1 MSFKDIT
8 PDDSDTYSSDSLEEA
23 RDAEDEEF
31 YQSFIQRIKDNN
43 FFCSKCNLLPLI
55 SIPKKDKDNN
65 LIDCKCQQCSFEWKV
80 HLYSFFVLDWI
91 ESKTIQDYEDSNTN
105 LQDISTLNDLE
116 KERLAITSKCLGI
129 WKYLIKSKEFFEIFA
144 DNINNIAST
153 CLIHKGCVY
162 NEYCTQCKQNLCSRC
177 VSECNDHNGHN
188 KVIFSEVVNE
198 NKISEKLIILNDLR
212 RMKLDNNTTIYK
224 NTDNILYKKI
234 HLLQLKPQTEEVRN
248 NIAMLEKKRR
258 DLAKSYSTSCI
269 RNDCWELLFKLNLA
283 LYENSRYENKL
294 NYVYVKNVE
303 STWNFSV
310 KNEPQKQPEVNEN
323 EDIQIILQYYDSIL
337 SSDLKKRLIQKK
349 SFTEIM
355 HMVYESFKGS
365 TNNKKNLNNSTTP
378 LSLNNSNVGK
388 SNNNLNINENNIEE
402 EFWSLVNLYHNNNT
416 KNKVKLKLNISGSMY
431 RIIKHFRGIPD
442 DIIIE
447 FGDLVPMIYNKE
459 TIQKTKRKINT
470 IINLLYEVLFR
481 QIQMNGMSKIFAY
494 GHIYYGNKAKD
505 VVLGDFLEN
514 DIYFDFVQLKN

>member
-1 MSFKDIT
+1 MNTNYDNYYNGTFRN
-8 PDDSDTYSSDSLEEA
+8 A
-23 RDAEDEEF
+23 RKGY
-31 YQSFIQRIKDNN
+31 YQNNYKQKDNKKYTSQPMMREVEIN
-43 FFCSKCNLLPLI
+43 SLAQTEPSKQSI
-55 SIPKKDKDNN
+55 SSNSTKTPNKDK
-65 LIDCKCQQCSFEWKV
+65 E
-80 HLYSFFVLDWI
+80 
-91 ESKTIQDYEDSNTN
+91 NTSN
-105 LQDISTLNDLE
+105 LQTTLPKHDEKANTLTTCLSALDKAEQQSEQQSNNTSKLNDEMNIITNFKHDFIINQTLNDDFIFKDVEIQL
-116 KERLAITSKCLGI
+116 KGI
-129 WKYLIKSKEFFEIFA
+129 LTKFEEI
-144 DNINNIAST
+144 DINKKLNDINSNINENYEKLQKETVNTIINIKKD
-153 CLIHKGCVY
+153 L
-162 NEYCTQCKQNLCSRC
+162 
-177 VSECNDHNGHN
+177 
-188 KVIFSEVVNE
+188 E
-198 NKISEKLIILNDLR
+198 NKIDNTTNQTMKDLNEIKALFSWQCISDLRNQLIIL
-212 RMKLDNNTTIYK
+212 KGEFFS
-224 NTDNILYKKI
+224 
-234 HLLQLKPQTEEVRN
+234 KPVMITSVYDF
-248 NIAMLEKKRR
+248 EK
-258 DLAKSYSTSCI
+258 
-269 RNDCWELLFKLNLA
+269 
-283 LYENSRYENKL
+283 
-294 NYVYVKNVE
+294 
-303 STWNFSV
+303 
-310 KNEPQKQPEVNEN
+310 
-323 EDIQIILQYYDSIL
+323 YYDSIL